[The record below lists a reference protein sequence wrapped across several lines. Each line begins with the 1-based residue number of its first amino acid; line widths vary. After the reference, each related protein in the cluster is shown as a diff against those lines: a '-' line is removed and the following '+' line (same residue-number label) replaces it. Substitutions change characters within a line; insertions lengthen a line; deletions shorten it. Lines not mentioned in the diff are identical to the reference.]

1 MKKTI
6 LTLVTLTFIGLST
19 ASAQVGIGTSTPDSS
34 AALELESTDKG
45 FLPPRM
51 TTAERDSLLNPP
63 EGLVI
68 YNTDN
73 IELEVAGDGEW
84 INLTTN
90 ERTTFSSSG
99 SVPSS
104 QGSFGIGTTSPS
116 DYAILDIT
124 STDKGFLPPRMNTSQ
139 RDAISNPAEGLTI
152 YNTDRNCLQSF
163 KGLGWRNH
171 CTPIG
176 PTDAYNPRTGQ
187 VWMDRNLGASQVA
200 TSSTDAASYGDLYQW
215 GRAADG
221 HEDRNSSTTS
231 GPVAAGN
238 EGGDF
243 ITASSDWLSTPDDD
257 RWNANETS
265 GGSVVKTVNDPCPS
279 GYRIPTEAEWN
290 AERLSWAPNNNAA
303 GAFASPLKLPS
314 AGARNNDRGT
324 LRSVGLGG
332 VYWSSTVSGTLALR
346 LGFGSSDS
354 AMADFRRAFG
364 LSVRCIK
371 D

>member
-1 MKKTI
+1 M
-6 LTLVTLTFIGLST
+6 
-19 ASAQVGIGTSTPDSS
+19 GIGTSTPDSS

-116 DYAILDIT
+116 DYAIFDII

-200 TSSTDAASYGDLYQW
+200 TSSTDTAAYGDLYQW
-215 GRAADG
+215 GRATDG
-221 HEDRNSSTTS
+221 HEKRNSSIAS
-231 GPVAAGN
+231 GPVS
-238 EGGDF
+238 EGSEGSNF
-243 ITASSDWLSTPDDD
+243 ITNRRGNWLSPGDDF
-257 RWNANETS
+257 RWGNPTDADK
-265 GGSVVKTVNDPCPS
+265 GGQDPCPA
-279 GYRIPTEAEWN
+279 GYRLATRAEWN
-290 AERLSWAPNNNAA
+290 AERLSWNSNNAA
-303 GAFASPLKLPS
+303 GAFASPLKLPV
-314 AGARNNDRGT
+314 AGYRTSGT
-324 LRSVGLGG
+324 GALREVGSSGL
-332 VYWSSTVSGTLALR
+332 YWSSTVSRHLAWFNLLHINTISENDNAR
-346 LGFGSSDS
+346 SWG
-354 AMADFRRAFG
+354 A
-364 LSVRCIK
+364 SVRCIK